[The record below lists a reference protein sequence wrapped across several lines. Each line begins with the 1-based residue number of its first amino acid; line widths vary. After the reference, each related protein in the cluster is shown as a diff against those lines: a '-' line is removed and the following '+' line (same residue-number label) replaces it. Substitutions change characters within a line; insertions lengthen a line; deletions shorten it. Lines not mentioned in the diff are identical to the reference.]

1 MNDAPHY
8 TIEIKWSDE
17 DSRYVVILPE
27 WADRYA
33 MPVADGATYEE
44 AVARA
49 RNALEN
55 YIDLPGRTGYPCQS
69 QPPTPVR
76 PDHEDWWSMLCQPAK
91 AGFAAE
97 RP

>member
-27 WADRYA
+27 WADRYV

-44 AVARA
+44 AVARG

-55 YIDLPGRTGYPCQS
+55 YIAFARQDGIPLP
-69 QPPTPVR
+69 
-76 PDHEDWWSMLCQPAK
+76 EPATYVS
-91 AGFAAE
+91 AL
-97 RP
+97 RQ

>member
-1 MNDAPHY
+1 MSETLRY
-8 TIEIKWSDE
+8 TIEIKCSDD

-44 AVARA
+44 AVARG

-55 YIDLPGRTGYPCQS
+55 YIARAREDGVPLP
-69 QPPTPVR
+69 
-76 PDHEDWWSMLCQPAK
+76 EPATYVSSP
-91 AGFAAE
+91 
-97 RP
+97 RS

>member
-1 MNDAPHY
+1 MNEEPHY
-8 TIEIKWSDE
+8 TIEIKWSDD

-44 AVARA
+44 AVARG

-55 YIDLPGRTGYPCQS
+55 HIAFAREDVVPLPE
-69 QPPTPVR
+69 PTTYVSSPR
-76 PDHEDWWSMLCQPAK
+76 S
-91 AGFAAE
+91 
-97 RP
+97 

>member
-1 MNDAPHY
+1 MNEEPHY
-8 TIEIKWSDE
+8 TIEIKWSDD

-44 AVARA
+44 AVARG

-55 YIDLPGRTGYPCQS
+55 YIAFAREDGVPLP
-69 QPPTPVR
+69 
-76 PDHEDWWSMLCQPAK
+76 EPATYVSSP
-91 AGFAAE
+91 
-97 RP
+97 RS

>member
-27 WADRYA
+27 WADRYV

-44 AVARA
+44 AVARG

-55 YIDLPGRTGYPCQS
+55 YIAFARQDGIPLP
-69 QPPTPVR
+69 
-76 PDHEDWWSMLCQPAK
+76 EPATYVS
-91 AGFAAE
+91 AP
-97 RP
+97 RQ

>member
-1 MNDAPHY
+1 MNEELRY

-17 DSRYVVILPE
+17 DNRYVVILPE

-44 AVARA
+44 AVARG

-55 YIDLPGRTGYPCQS
+55 YIAFAREDGIPLPEPAVYVSAP
-69 QPPTPVR
+69 R
-76 PDHEDWWSMLCQPAK
+76 P
-91 AGFAAE
+91 
-97 RP
+97 